1 MAASRNMD
9 GWKDIDLG
17 CGNYAG
23 RRAATCRP
31 REKEWIEM
39 TTSTRELILDD
50 IKKACER
57 LEEVEGNE

>member
-1 MAASRNMD
+1 MTSLREGCLAHR
-9 GWKDIDLG
+9 LG

-39 TTSTRELILDD
+39 TISTRELLLND
-50 IKKACER
+50 A
-57 LEEVEGNE
+57 LVLMEETEGNE